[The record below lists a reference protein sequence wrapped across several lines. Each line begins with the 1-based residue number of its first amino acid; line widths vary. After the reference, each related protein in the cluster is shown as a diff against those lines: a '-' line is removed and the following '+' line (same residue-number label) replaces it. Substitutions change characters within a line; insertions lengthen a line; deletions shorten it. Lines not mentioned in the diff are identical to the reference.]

1 MEGQNNVIPKRLVL
15 AAAISAVFGGIAAP
29 AYADSYD
36 VLLEKLRAKGVIT
49 DSEYGE
55 FQTLREDDIKAAEKA
70 GKEEAKLKYKD
81 GFTLESPDGANSIS
95 IEGRMHADYRY
106 YDNNN
111 NSADGFDIRRA
122 FLGVKGTIA
131 KDWSFEVTGDLSADT
146 LEYAYLNYKASDA
159 AQIRIGAFKMP
170 FSYEELT
177 SSRFIDFQERSM
189 GNALAPG
196 KEQGLMVYG
205 EPVKGKFAYAVAVSN
220 GNGKEGDE
228 TNAAVDDKDIIARVA
243 TNLAGFLEIPDT
255 VLHLGLGY
263 STGTIAASA
272 ANSGRTEARGIS
284 FFSASAFGTE
294 VDRERLGLEALAAF
308 GPFKL
313 QSEWIQANFQNGTD
327 APEFDRNIDTY
338 YVSAHW
344 MLTGEKYSDSYTL
357 NGSRAIKPNNPFKKG
372 GDGWGA
378 WELGVRYSKWDASD
392 FTTTNAPGTGVLTAD
407 RSNEADAVTVGLKWI
422 PVTPVRVY
430 LNYTQTDFD
439 QRFGPAATGTT
450 DEKAVTL
457 RTAVYF

>member
-1 MEGQNNVIPKRLVL
+1 MEGQNNVFPKRLVL
-15 AAAISAVFGGIAAP
+15 AAAVAAMFGGIAVP
-29 AYADSYD
+29 AQADSYD
-36 VLLEKLRAKGVIT
+36 VLLEKLRAKGVIS

-55 FQTLREDDIKAAEKA
+55 FQTLREDDMKAAEKA
-70 GKEEAKLKYKD
+70 GKDEARLKYKD
-81 GFTLESPDGANSIS
+81 GFSLESADGANSIA
-95 IEGRMHADYRY
+95 IEGRAHADYRY

-111 NSADGFDIRRA
+111 NTADGFDIRRA
-122 FLGVKGTIA
+122 YLGVKGKIA
-131 KDWSFEVTGDLSADT
+131 KDWSFEITADVSADT

-159 AQIRIGAFKMP
+159 VQLRMGAFKMP
-170 FSYEELT
+170 FSFEELT
-177 SSRFIDFQERSM
+177 SSRFVDFQERSM
-189 GNALAPG
+189 ANALAPG

-205 EPVKGKFAYAVAVSN
+205 EPVKGKFAYAVALSN

-228 TNAAVDDKDIIARVA
+228 TNAQVDDKDIIARVA
-243 TNLAGFLEIPDT
+243 TDVAAFMDIPDT

-284 FFSASAFGTE
+284 FFSAAAFGTE
-294 VDRERLGLEALAAF
+294 VDRERLGLEAMAAF

-313 QSEWIQANFQNGTD
+313 QSEWIQANFQNGTE
-327 APEFDRNIDTY
+327 AAQFDRNIDAY

-344 MLTGEKYSDSYTL
+344 MLTGEKYSDSYSL
-357 NGSRAIKPNNPFKKG
+357 GGMRAIKPNTPFKKG

-378 WELGVRYSKWDASD
+378 WELGVRYSKWDATD
-392 FTTTNAPGTGVLTAD
+392 FTATNAAGTGVLSAD

-422 PVTPVRVY
+422 PTTPVRVY

-439 QRFGPAATGTT
+439 QRFGPATTGTE
-450 DEKAVTL
+450 DEKAITL